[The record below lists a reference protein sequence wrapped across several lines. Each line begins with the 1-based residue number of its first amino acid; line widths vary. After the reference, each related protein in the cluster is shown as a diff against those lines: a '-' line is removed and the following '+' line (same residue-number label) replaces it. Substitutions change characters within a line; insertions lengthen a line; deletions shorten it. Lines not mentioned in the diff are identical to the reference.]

1 MRMRATLRRPIRLLL
16 MLALCAG
23 WAATPLIAQMCA
35 ASPALCQRHMPGC
48 PRSHSAPGCSP
59 ALCPALES
67 QRAVKQRAFSERVA
81 VRPAAIRLHAAAPAP
96 ALPQR
101 ELTSGLHY
109 SPPVFQLKDD
119 LRI

>member
-1 MRMRATLRRPIRLLL
+1 

-23 WAATPLIAQMCA
+23 WASTPLIAQMCA

-48 PRSHSAPGCSP
+48 PRSHSAPVCSP
-59 ALCPALES
+59 GLCPAFES
-67 QRAVKQRAFSERVA
+67 QRAVKQRAFGERAAVQPAA
-81 VRPAAIRLHAAAPAP
+81 VRLQAAAPAP
-96 ALPQR
+96 ASPLR